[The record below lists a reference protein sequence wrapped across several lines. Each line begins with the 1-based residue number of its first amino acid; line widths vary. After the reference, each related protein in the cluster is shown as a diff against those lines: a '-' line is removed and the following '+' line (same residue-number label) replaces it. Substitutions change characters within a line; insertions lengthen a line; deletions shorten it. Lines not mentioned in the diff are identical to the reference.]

1 MNRLLHS
8 ITVCFVSLL
17 FALPLLWMIYTACHA
32 DGVLSLA
39 AFTALWQDDF
49 LPLLLNTLLIALGA
63 ASLSLLMAFLAAYGL
78 VRYRFPIGLDKLFL
92 LLVLMIKMMPPIVIA
107 IPLYDLM
114 NQSQLLNTRLGLIV
128 SYQIYTLPFAL
139 WMLLGFLRDVPLEID
154 EAGALDGA
162 NLLRRL
168 WYIVLPLCA
177 PGMVATLI
185 FTTLL
190 GWNEFLFSLLFI
202 HTPDRFTL
210 PLYIARGMTEDGT
223 LWNTLMASGLIASL
237 PMLLLAGYLQ
247 KYLLRGFSMGLK

>member
-1 MNRLLHS
+1 MSRLLHRL
-8 ITVCFVSLL
+8 TVILVSLL
-17 FALPLLWMIYTACHA
+17 FALPLLWMIQTASLA
-32 DGVLSLA
+32 DGAPSLA
-39 AFTALWQDDF
+39 AFAALWQDDF
-49 LPLLLNTLLIALGA
+49 LPLLGNTLLIAVGA
-63 ASLSLLMAFLAAYGL
+63 ALLSLLMAFLAAYGL
-78 VRYRFPIGLDKLFL
+78 VRYRFPAGLDKLFL

-114 NQSQLLNTRLGLIV
+114 NQTQLLNTRLGLV
-128 SYQIYTLPFAL
+128 LSYQIYTLPFAI
-139 WMLLGFLRDVPLEID
+139 WMLLGFLREVPLEID

-162 NLLRRL
+162 NLGRRL

-185 FTTLL
+185 FTSLL
-190 GWNEFLFSLLFI
+190 GWNEFMFSLLFI

-223 LWNTLMASGLIASL
+223 VWNSLMASGLIASL

>member
-1 MNRLLHS
+1 MSRLLHS
-8 ITVCFVSLL
+8 IAVSLASLL
-17 FALPLLWMIYTACHA
+17 FALPLLWMIYTACHGP
-32 DGVLSLA
+32 DGLSVA
-39 AFTALWQDDF
+39 AFTTLWQDDF
-49 LPLLLNTLLIALGA
+49 LPLLFNTLWIALGA
-63 ASLSLLMAFLAAYGL
+63 ALLSLLMAFFAAYGL
-78 VRYRFPIGLDKLFL
+78 VRYRFPAGLDKVFL

-114 NQSQLLNTRLGLIV
+114 NQTQLLNTRLGLV
-128 SYQIYTLPFAL
+128 LSYQIYTLPFAI

-154 EAGALDGA
+154 EASALDGA
-162 NLLRRL
+162 NLPRRL
-168 WYIVLPLCA
+168 WYIVLPLCG

-223 LWNTLMASGLIASL
+223 VWNTLMASGLIASL

>member
-1 MNRLLHS
+1 MTRLLHAFA
-8 ITVCFVSLL
+8 VGLASLL
-17 FALPLLWMIYTACHA
+17 FALPLLWMIYTACHSS
-32 DGVLSLA
+32 DGLSLA
-39 AFTALWQDDF
+39 AFTALSQDDF

-63 ASLSLLMAFLAAYGL
+63 ALLSLGMAFPAAYGL
-78 VRYRFPIGLDKLFL
+78 VRYRFPAGLDKLFL
-92 LLVLMIKMMPPIVIA
+92 LLVLMIRMMPPIVIA
-107 IPLYDLM
+107 MPLYDMM
-114 NQSQLLNTRLGLIV
+114 NQSHLLNSRPGLIL

-139 WMLLGFLRDVPLEID
+139 WMLLGFLRDVPVEID
-154 EAGALDGA
+154 EASALDGA

-168 WYIVLPLCA
+168 WYLILPLCA
-177 PGMVATLI
+177 PGLVATLI

-223 LWNTLMASGLIASL
+223 VWHTLMASGLIASL